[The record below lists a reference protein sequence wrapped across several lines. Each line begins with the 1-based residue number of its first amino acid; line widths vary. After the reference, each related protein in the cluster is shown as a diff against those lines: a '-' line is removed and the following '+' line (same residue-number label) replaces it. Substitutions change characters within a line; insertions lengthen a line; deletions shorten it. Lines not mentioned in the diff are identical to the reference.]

1 MSKKIQNGNDEIL
14 KLAMNDFFKYN
25 ENIHIHMSNE
35 FPSYAGILHS
45 CDFVKI
51 SYIISGKVRFEFGDQ
66 VFEAKKGDLVM
77 VNRGIA
83 YKFTELEDTDEA
95 LLFYEL
101 IFNDGILSRDPKPS
115 YPYRL
120 LEGSFAF
127 YSLRDKESHPFI
139 FFNFSKTSH
148 SMYGEFFNKMY
159 MEYRR
164 AKSGYSDVM
173 MAYLTL
179 IIINAVRLNETLGN
193 SNEKIYRKQA
203 VEFVQDY
210 INKCYC
216 DSNITVSGLADRV
229 YLNADYLGRIF
240 KKDTGNT
247 INEAIQKK
255 RIENVCRLLSTTDRS
270 INEIASESGFTDMH
284 FFYKVFKSRMGVL
297 PSEYRK
303 STKH

>member
-1 MSKKIQNGNDEIL
+1 MKDNDKILQLSKNGFL
-14 KLAMNDFFKYN
+14 KDN

-35 FPSYAGILHS
+35 YPSYAGVLHS
-45 CDFVKI
+45 CNFMKI
-51 SYIISGKVRFEFGDQ
+51 NYIISGKARFEFGNQ
-66 VFEAKKGDLVM
+66 VYEAQKGDLVM
-77 VNRGIA
+77 VNKDIA
-83 YKFTELEDTDEA
+83 YKFTEIEDTDET

-101 IFNDGILSRDPKPS
+101 IFNDGILRREPLPS

-164 AKSGYSDVM
+164 AKSGYNDVM

-193 SNEKIYRKQA
+193 SDEKIYRKQA
-203 VEFVQDY
+203 VEFVQNY
-210 INKCYC
+210 INRCFC
-216 DSNITVSGLADRV
+216 DNNISVRGLADLV
-229 YLNADYLGRIF
+229 YLNTDYLGRIF
-240 KKDTGNT
+240 KKDTGKT
-247 INEAIQKK
+247 INEAIQEK
-255 RIENVCRLLSTTDRS
+255 RIENVCRLLATTDRS
-270 INEIASESGFTDMH
+270 INEIANESGFTDMH
-284 FFYKVFKSRMGVL
+284 FFYKVFKNRMGVL
-297 PSEYRK
+297 PSEYRE